1 MASQKVRPT
10 VLQVFFRI
18 STYITYLFT
27 PEKHLR
33 LVGRNFCLAIFISFV
48 LTFSGCQSTLFKKVQ
63 MNEFSE
69 QLYID
74 AKLDFAIKHPQ
85 NWKRV
90 ITPVSSPK
98 YRADTVSWRVDNP
111 LKKND
116 DGGHML
122 IRSLPGN
129 NKTDLPDLLSHFLA
143 DKPELKSGQAE
154 PFQHPAGSALKFLG
168 HDEKRGLLTI
178 ALKGQQRD
186 FIISLDYPSSRFDN
200 LLPVFQDIV
209 ASFTEIFCPDSSPKP
224 ELK

>member
-1 MASQKVRPT
+1 MAAQKNLFREVQG
-10 VLQVFFRI
+10 VL
-18 STYITYLFT
+18 
-27 PEKHLR
+27 
-33 LVGRNFCLAIFISFV
+33 
-48 LTFSGCQSTLFKKVQ
+48 LTLLIGFALSLSGCQSSLLKKVQ

-98 YRADTVSWRVDNP
+98 YRADTVSWIVDNP
-111 LKKND
+111 LEKND

-122 IRSLPGN
+122 IRSLPRN
-129 NKTDLPDLLSHFLA
+129 NETDLPDLLSHFLA
-143 DKPELKSGQAE
+143 DMPELKSGQAE

-209 ASFTEIFCPDSSPKP
+209 TSFTEILRPDTYP
-224 ELK
+224 ESTTK

>member
-10 VLQVFFRI
+10 VLQLFFRI
-18 STYITYLFT
+18 SAYITYLFT
-27 PEKHLR
+27 PEKQLR
-33 LVGRNFCLAIFISFV
+33 LVGRIFCLAIFISFV
-48 LTFSGCQSTLFKKVQ
+48 LALSGCQSTLLKKVQ

-116 DGGHML
+116 DSGHML
-122 IRSLPGN
+122 IRSLPRN
-129 NKTDLPDLLSHFLA
+129 NKTDLPDLMSHFLA
-143 DKPELKSGQAE
+143 DRPELKSGQAE
-154 PFQHPAGSALKFLG
+154 PFQHPAESALKFLG
-168 HDEKRGLLTI
+168 HDDKRGLLTI
-178 ALKGQQRD
+178 ALKGQRRD
-186 FIISLDYPSSRFDN
+186 FIISLDYPNNRFN
-200 LLPVFQDIV
+200 ELLPVFQDIV
-209 ASFTEIFCPDSSPKP
+209 ASFSELIRPNSDLKSSPK
-224 ELK
+224 

>member
-10 VLQVFFRI
+10 VLQLFFRI

-27 PEKHLR
+27 PEKQLR
-33 LVGRNFCLAIFISFV
+33 LVGRIFCLAIFISFV
-48 LTFSGCQSTLFKKVQ
+48 LALSGCQSTLLKKVQ

-116 DGGHML
+116 DSGHML
-122 IRSLPGN
+122 IRSLPRN
-129 NKTDLPDLLSHFLA
+129 NKTDLPDLMSHFLA
-143 DKPELKSGQAE
+143 DRPELKSGQAE

-168 HDEKRGLLTI
+168 HDDKRGLLTI
-178 ALKGQQRD
+178 ALKGQRRD
-186 FIISLDYPSSRFDN
+186 FIISLDYPNNRFN
-200 LLPVFQDIV
+200 ELLPVFQDIV
-209 ASFTEIFCPDSSPKP
+209 ASFSELIRPNSDLKSSPK
-224 ELK
+224 